1 MSLCSF
7 FYRAYSS
14 INGRRAS
21 STSYLVRTLHGLFTN
36 YTCIHVTQ
44 LTLWLLSILTR
55 FSLLLLCC
63 VQTGLCGMTR
73 SQEARETIAL
83 TTAPLSST
91 STPSPAYAHC
101 SHTLTLSHS
110 HTHTHSHSHTH
121 TLSHSHTHILTHT
134 HSHTQI
140 LTLTHSHTHT
150 LTHTHTHSHI
160 PS

>member
-1 MSLCSF
+1 MSLRSF

-21 STSYLVRTLHGLFTN
+21 STSYLVRTLHSLFTN

-73 SQEARETIAL
+73 SQEARETIAP

-101 SHTLTLSHS
+101 SHAHAL
-110 HTHTHSHSHTH
+110 THTHSLTHILTHSRP
-121 TLSHSHTHILTHT
+121 HTHILTHT
-134 HSHTQI
+134 HSHT
-140 LTLTHSHTHT
+140 H
-150 LTHTHTHSHI
+150 THTHTHTHI